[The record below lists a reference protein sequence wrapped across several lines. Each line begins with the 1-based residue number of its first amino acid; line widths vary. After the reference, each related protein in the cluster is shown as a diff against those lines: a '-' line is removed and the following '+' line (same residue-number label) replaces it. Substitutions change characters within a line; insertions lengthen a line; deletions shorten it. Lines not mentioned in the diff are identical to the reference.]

1 MEMFPSLF
9 DFHGYGPGIFKGA
22 ILTIEIAFLSLL
34 LSLLLGLLGATAKLS
49 QNRLARGL
57 ATTYTTI
64 IRGVPDLVLMLLL
77 FYGGQ
82 LLIND
87 FTDWLYNKF
96 GTDIF
101 IEIDQFTAGVISI
114 GFIFGAYMTET
125 FRGAFLAI
133 NQGEIEAGKA
143 YGMTR
148 WQLFQRIAFPLMMRH
163 ALPGLGNNWQVMLKT
178 TALVSVIG
186 LEDMVRLASM
196 ASKSVHEPFKFFIPV
211 VLVYL
216 ALTSLSE
223 WTFKRMQK
231 HYNAGVV
238 RG

>member
-1 MEMFPSLF
+1 MFDYLF

-22 ILTIEIAFLSLL
+22 VITVEIGLLSLL
-34 LSLLLGLLGATAKLS
+34 LSLFLGLLGATAKLS
-49 QNRLARGL
+49 HNPFARGL

-64 IRGVPDLVLMLLL
+64 IRGVPDLVLMMLL

-82 LLIND
+82 FLIND
-87 FTDWLYNKF
+87 LTDWAGEKYGF
-96 GTDIF
+96 DVY
-101 IEIDQFTAGVISI
+101 IEIDHFTAGVLSI
-114 GFIFGAYMTET
+114 GFIFGAYMSET
-125 FRGAFLAI
+125 FRGAFLALDKG
-133 NQGEIEAGKA
+133 QLEAGKA
-143 YGMTR
+143 YGMTN
-148 WQLFQRIAFPLMMRH
+148 WQLFRRISFPQMMRH

-196 ASKSVHEPFKFFIPV
+196 ASKAVHQPFKFFIPV

-216 ALTSLSE
+216 ALTTISE
-223 WTFKRMQK
+223 WFIKYLEKR
-231 HYNAGVV
+231 YSAGVI

>member
-1 MEMFPSLF
+1 MELLASLF

-49 QNRLARGL
+49 QNRFARGL

-87 FTDWLYNKF
+87 FTDWLYDKF

-133 NQGEIEAGKA
+133 NQGELEAGKA

-148 WQLFQRIAFPLMMRH
+148 WQLFQRISFPLMMRH

-231 HYNAGVV
+231 HYNTGVV
-238 RG
+238 TS